1 MSEFFVY
8 IKDQKITNRKT
19 VANQFALP
27 DGSYLVTIKSKKHRS
42 LNQNRFWWGAL
53 LPLVKMGLNDA
64 GYSEVK
70 TVEDAHEVLKALF
83 LKKHIS
89 NPDGLALE
97 MSGST
102 AELTTV
108 EFNELIEK
116 VQMWASDFL
125 GVVIPNPGEP
135 MIMFT
140 EFDNE
145 VKATII
151 E

>member
-1 MSEFFVY
+1 MGFYFHIVNG
-8 IKDQKITNRKT
+8 QITNKKV
-19 VANQFALP
+19 VASQFALP
-27 DGSYLVTIKSKKHRS
+27 DGSYYAEIKSKKHRS

-135 MIMFT
+135 MIMFA

-145 VKATII
+145 VKATIV